1 MTLGNA
7 LLPWKKDQDSPGAA
21 IEGLN
26 SVHQFGWRIAC
37 VVFAGIGFCLPV
49 FLLWQQTNVNL
60 INIWM
65 LNYQNHAG
73 FYQQYER
80 SYWKWL
86 LVNPLEVAFAAG
98 WPVSLFAFITCVR
111 SAVRCIR
118 HEQCRS
124 PRILPMVVSFVSVWG
139 LLWLTGKNSGEAAR
153 LWTLFLPWLICLAT
167 IQLEELSADPPL
179 SLKARKRLE
188 WTMIGFMAIQFLV
201 CLLTVTRVSGFQM
214 DSSYTG

>member
-1 MTLGNA
+1 
-7 LLPWKKDQDSPGAA
+7 
-21 IEGLN
+21 
-26 SVHQFGWRIAC
+26 
-37 VVFAGIGFCLPV
+37 
-49 FLLWQQTNVNL
+49 
-60 INIWM
+60 
-65 LNYQNHAG
+65 
-73 FYQQYER
+73 
-80 SYWKWL
+80 
-86 LVNPLEVAFAAG
+86 
-98 WPVSLFAFITCVR
+98 
-111 SAVRCIR
+111 
-118 HEQCRS
+118 
-124 PRILPMVVSFVSVWG
+124 MVVSFVSVWG